1 MNKAYQEGYKIIRIM
16 QMDVFKYKEKWLED
30 NLLPE
35 IKSTDRNHI
44 EMFENPIINA
54 S

>member
-1 MNKAYQEGYKIIRIM
+1 MESNKRKKF
-16 QMDVFKYKEKWLED
+16 DN

-44 EMFENPIINA
+44 FISSDDTIYDKHIEMFEK
-54 S
+54 